1 MINYLIDEDIMSN
14 VMNVVVIAAVLA
26 AIIIFLYS
34 FFFRKLKN
42 MENRLQIM
50 EKEFEIIRER
60 SRSNLMVYRKVVDG
74 LDEIIGHM
82 KVSVEEEEK
91 KVALIKINEQAT
103 TEHIE
108 KTKRHQRSEERHEG

>member
-1 MINYLIDEDIMSN
+1 MINVGIIAAALA
-14 VMNVVVIAAVLA
+14 VVIILLYGY
-26 AIIIFLYS
+26 FL
-34 FFFRKLKN
+34 RKLQH
-42 MENRLQIM
+42 MSNRLQIM

-82 KVSVEEEEK
+82 KVSVEEEER
-91 KVALIKINEQAT
+91 KVALIKLNEQAT

-108 KTKRHQRSEERHEG
+108 KTKRQQKSEERYES